1 MGQDRS
7 VGLTL
12 EAFER
17 TNLRTLICVLRIARC
32 PLDHRYFPLFIF
44 GHGAD
49 ADSMVSMPMSAPAA
63 VPDEE
68 GESEEVEPT
77 DACEMMLCT
86 TKQKKRKGVCST
98 R

>member
-1 MGQDRS
+1 MM
-7 VGLTL
+7 
-12 EAFER
+12 FFF
-17 TNLRTLICVLRIARC
+17 
-32 PLDHRYFPLFIF
+32 LDVCRYFPLFIF

-49 ADSMVSMPMSAPAA
+49 PAADSMVSMPMSAPAA

-86 TKQKKRKGVCST
+86 TKQKKRKGVSCGCSGYHT
-98 R
+98 HSPTSFQTHTPL